1 MRILLFTGKGG
12 VGKTTVAAA
21 TALQLAEQ
29 GYQTLIIS
37 TDPAHSLSDALDFQ
51 LGPEPV
57 EVSENLWGQEL
68 DVYYSMK
75 KYWGNIREMLLA
87 VFRLQGVKN
96 IVAEELSALPG
107 MEEASAFLW
116 IEKYYTEEAYDII
129 VIDSAPTGET
139 LTLLT
144 IPQVSQWWMGKALPF
159 QGLQKMA
166 IKSMGSMIRAT
177 TGIPLDSGY
186 EELDNLYNKLQNV
199 QEIFSDPDI
208 TSIRLV
214 LNPEKMVINEAK
226 RAYTYLQMYGYPVDA
241 VIVNRILPEELS
253 NTVFQKYIQSQ
264 QKYLTLIND
273 SFLPL
278 PIFKSPHL
286 GEEVF
291 GKKLLQ
297 KISSSIYQD
306 VNPIDI
312 LHQDSPFIIEEK
324 GNNFLVKVKLPFAE
338 ENEFTVQDFKGEL
351 VIQVANQRRNLFLPQ
366 FFNYYQMV
374 DFFYK
379 DAYLQILYEKKK

>member
-21 TALQLAEQ
+21 TALNTAQK
-29 GYQTLIIS
+29 GYKTLIIS

-87 VFRLQGVKN
+87 VFRMQGVKN

-116 IEKYYTEEAYDII
+116 IEMYYSQKAYDVI

-166 IKSMGSMIRAT
+166 IKSMGSMIRGV

-199 QEIFSDPDI
+199 QEIFSNPDI

-241 VIVNRILPEELS
+241 VVVNRILPEDLS

-264 QKYLTLIND
+264 QRYLEAINEA
-273 SFLPL
+273 FLPL
-278 PIFKSPHL
+278 PIFHSPHL

-291 GKKLLQ
+291 GKELLE
-297 KISSSIYQD
+297 KVSNSIYSQT
-306 VNPIDI
+306 NPIDI
-312 LHQDSPFIIEEK
+312 LHQDAPFIIEEK
-324 GNNFLVKVKLPFAE
+324 GKDFLVKVKLPFAE

-366 FFNYYQMV
+366 FFNYYKMV
-374 DFFYK
+374 DYFYK
-379 DAYLQILYEKKK
+379 NDYLQVLYEKKK